1 AFSSINI
8 SGGNSRVKL
17 SGDNQII
24 PDNVSWGFRGGYLD
38 INEKKHRVL
47 PLTGC

>member
-1 AFSSINI
+1 AKNNDSTAFSSINI

-24 PDNVSWGFRGGYLD
+24 PDNVSWGFRGGD
-38 INEKKHRVL
+38 I
-47 PLTGC
+47 